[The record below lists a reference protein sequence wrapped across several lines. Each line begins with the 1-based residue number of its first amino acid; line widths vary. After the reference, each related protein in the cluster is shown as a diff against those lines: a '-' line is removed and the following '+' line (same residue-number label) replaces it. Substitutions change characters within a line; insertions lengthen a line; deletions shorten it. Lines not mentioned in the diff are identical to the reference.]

1 MKQDIKRVKKIIIGD
16 REFSAPDNFDRK
28 NIVEGNIEDADE
40 FILGDGH

>member
-1 MKQDIKRVKKIIIGD
+1 MKDIKRVKKIKIGD
-16 REFSAPDNFDRK
+16 KEYSPDENFDRK